1 MGLAVVFLAIGFYYA
16 YTKGATRRNQI
27 LVWTSAV
34 IFGVAIGTPYAVAL
48 FASNDEEIPLVTEGR
63 EMREI
68 TVHVE
73 GMT

>member
-16 YTKGATRRNQI
+16 YTKGATKRNKI

-34 IFGVAIGTPYAVAL
+34 IFGLAIGTPYAVAL
-48 FASNDEEIPLVTEGR
+48 FASDDGEVPWVTEGR

-68 TVHVE
+68 TVHVD